1 MLFIMLL
8 TVSTFS
14 EEVLKNLGVFCW
26 DMLMSIVLEVIQ
38 TRGTDYVLDYSY
50 MSTKIE
56 EWIKSGLI
64 PKDEAYKVC
73 QCINSLRN

>member
-1 MLFIMLL
+1 MKFLLKKYTKDNPMDEIRIRIMSL
-8 TVSTFS
+8 
-14 EEVLKNLGVFCW
+14 
-26 DMLMSIVLEVIQ
+26 VLEVIQ

-64 PKDEAYKVC
+64 PKNEAYKVC